1 MGDISRDS
9 DVIEL
14 EGPPQFD
21 FGERVVSRYKV
32 RNDGTYPGK
41 DVGEVLVNKGDVG
54 YVTSVGTFLQQFYI
68 YAVEFTGSGR
78 QVGMRAKEL
87 CTLDHLP
94 DEVLAQLGE
103 RAALVRA
110 LR

>member
-32 RNDGTYPGK
+32 RNDGGGGA
-41 DVGEVLVNKGDVG
+41 GEQG
-54 YVTSVGTFLQQFYI
+54 
-68 YAVEFTGSGR
+68 
-78 QVGMRAKEL
+78 
-87 CTLDHLP
+87 
-94 DEVLAQLGE
+94 
-103 RAALVRA
+103 
-110 LR
+110 

>member
-32 RNDGTYPGK
+32 RNDGTYPGLDPGARFLRIVDRAEAIRTAAMLSRPGDILLIAGK
-41 DVGEVLVNKGDVG
+41 GHETYQIIGDVKHHFDDKEE
-54 YVTSVGTFLQQFYI
+54 VGKAF
-68 YAVEFTGSGR
+68 G
-78 QVGMRAKEL
+78 
-87 CTLDHLP
+87 TL
-94 DEVLAQLGE
+94 
-103 RAALVRA
+103 RN
-110 LR
+110 